1 MSMKKLSVEFF
12 EVKKVLNEK
21 VLLKFFQ
28 ENDMYF
34 SYFQVKK
41 NMYYLFLYYDNNE
54 SALSLPD
61 NVCIVNILSK
71 KKRRLRSLRGFLLY
85 ALEIIGSEEIQI
97 LATNLQPLFWQKVKN
112 VLAQNR
118 TDLLMNFALNQS
130 TSIDLSLQIQIN
142 EMQLEILKLKQEIES
157 LQDSKLNKN

>member
-1 MSMKKLSVEFF
+1 MKKLRVEFF
-12 EVKKVLNEK
+12 EIEQVLNRK
-21 VLLKFFQ
+21 NLKKFFQ
-28 ENDMYF
+28 EKKIYF
-34 SYFQVKK
+34 SYFKVKK
-41 NMYYLFLYYDNNE
+41 NMYYLFLYYENNE
-54 SALSLPD
+54 STFSLPD
-61 NVCIVNILSK
+61 NVCIVNILDK

-97 LATNLQPLFWQKVKN
+97 LATNLQPLFWQKIKN

-118 TDLLMNFALNQS
+118 TDLLVNFALNQS

-157 LQDSKLNKN
+157 LHESQLNKN